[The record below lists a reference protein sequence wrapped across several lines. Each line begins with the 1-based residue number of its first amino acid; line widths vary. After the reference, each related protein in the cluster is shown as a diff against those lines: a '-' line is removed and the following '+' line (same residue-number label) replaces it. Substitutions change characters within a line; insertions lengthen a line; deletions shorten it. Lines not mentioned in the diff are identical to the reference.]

1 MVALMR
7 DPDGDRRA
15 RFEAIYAAHGRQVL
29 AYALRRTSQP
39 ADAAD
44 VLAEAFVVA
53 WRRLD
58 DVPDG
63 TEAGLWLYGVARRVL
78 ANQRRGARRRA
89 ALGERLAEVLAEHV
103 APDPAE
109 QLETAAAVRAAL
121 VGVPEG
127 DREVLLLAGWEGL
140 TAPEIAVVLG
150 VPAATVRTRLHR
162 ARGRLRETYA
172 EHLGSGGHRGDDERP
187 LVRDHEDQR

>member
-1 MVALMR
+1 MG
-7 DPDGDRRA
+7 DPADGRRA
-15 RFEAIYAAHGRQVL
+15 RFEALYSAHGRRIL
-29 AYALRRTSQP
+29 GYALRRTSQP

-44 VLAEAFVVA
+44 VLAEAFLVA

-63 TEAGLWLYGVARRVL
+63 AEAGLWLYAVARRVL
-78 ANQRRGARRRA
+78 ANQRRGSRRRA
-89 ALGERLAEVLAEHV
+89 ALGERLAGVLAEHV

-109 QLETAAAVRAAL
+109 DAGTGAAMRAAL
-121 VGVPEG
+121 AALPES

-140 TAPEIAVVLG
+140 TAPEIAVVID

-162 ARGRLRETYA
+162 ARARLRAAY
-172 EHLGSGGHRGDDERP
+172 GDERP
-187 LVRDHEDQR
+187 LVRDHEDQP